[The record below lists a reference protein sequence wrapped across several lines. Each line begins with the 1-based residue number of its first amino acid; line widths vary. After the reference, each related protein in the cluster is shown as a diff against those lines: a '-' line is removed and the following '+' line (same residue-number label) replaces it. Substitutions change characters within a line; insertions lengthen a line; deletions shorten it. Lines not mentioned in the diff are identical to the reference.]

1 MMKDINTAAA
11 ALIDGGWTPED
22 VEQIRGEYDMTEDE
36 AAEIV
41 AEMRRILSTK
51 GPNKMTANEIRN
63 LTGMN
68 RRKFCEAYGI
78 PYATMCD
85 WEAGRVKPA
94 GYVLALLEK
103 VVRADI
109 IEKLN
114 K

>member
-1 MMKDINTAAA
+1 MTGAELKT
-11 ALIDGGWTPED
+11 LTGK
-22 VEQIRGEYDMTEDE
+22 GE
-36 AAEIV
+36 
-41 AEMRRILSTK
+41 K
-51 GPNKMTANEIRN
+51 QMTASEIRD

-114 K
+114 KN

>member
-1 MMKDINTAAA
+1 MKSRIMTGAE
-11 ALIDGGWTPED
+11 LKTLTGK
-22 VEQIRGEYDMTEDE
+22 GE
-36 AAEIV
+36 
-41 AEMRRILSTK
+41 K
-51 GPNKMTANEIRN
+51 QMTASEIRN

-103 VVRADI
+103 VARADS